1 MEQHCLRQCSVRL
14 FLAFL
19 LWSPAAFAQATI
31 VQISDTH
38 IGLSTAPNALQH
50 LQTVVNQ
57 INAMSPQPDAVI
69 VSGDIG
75 ETTSAW
81 TTAKNTLANLK
92 AVVYFCPGNHDIHTT
107 NIATYRQYFGNDYY
121 SFRINNITFMVV
133 DSQLLG
139 NYDTFNSS
147 ATPASVQPL
156 PSAVQTES
164 DTMLTWL
171 GRQTAVANEIA
182 VQHVP
187 LFPQSLSGGG
197 TYPSTNPYWAI
208 YDVQND
214 TNIHHEYRTEEINAL
229 TALNIHTMLSAMTI
243 LDGGTEQQKK
253 SFLPRLAGGEL
264 GTFALTEPEAG
275 SDAGAV
281 QTRAVRENG
290 YFRLDGVKSWVTN
303 GGPAGVHVVLALTN
317 PGATHHGL
325 SAFIVDAQTPG
336 SEARPDR
343 HRRAQDQLGPG
354 HGRPRPHRHLQ
365 PVQGRRRR
373 RPGQRVRQRPGRA

>member
-1 MEQHCLRQCSVRL
+1 MEQHCLCQRSVRFL
-14 FLAFL
+14 LAFL
-19 LWSPAAFAQATI
+19 LWSPAALAQATI

-81 TTAKNTLANLK
+81 TTAKNALANLK

-107 NIATYRQYFGNDYY
+107 NISTYRQYFGNDYY
-121 SFRINNITFMVV
+121 SFKINNITFMVV

-156 PSAVQTES
+156 PSSVQTES
-164 DTMLTWL
+164 DTMLAWL
-171 GRQTAVANEIA
+171 GQQTAVASEVA

-187 LFPQSLSGGG
+187 LFPQSLSGG

-214 TNIHHEYRTEEINAL
+214 TNIHHEYRNEEINAL
-229 TALNIHTMLSAMTI
+229 TALNIHIM
-243 LDGGTEQQKK
+243 
-253 SFLPRLAGGEL
+253 LAGHWHNQRNFTATSGSFTL
-264 GTFALTEPEAG
+264 DLRMAPAVAYAIGTGAQVGYTVHTI
-275 SDAGAV
+275 SSTGAV
-281 QTRAVRENG
+281 TTQMVACSG
-290 YFRLDGVKSWVTN
+290 CL
-303 GGPAGVHVVLALTN
+303 
-317 PGATHHGL
+317 
-325 SAFIVDAQTPG
+325 
-336 SEARPDR
+336 
-343 HRRAQDQLGPG
+343 
-354 HGRPRPHRHLQ
+354 
-365 PVQGRRRR
+365 
-373 RPGQRVRQRPGRA
+373 

>member
-1 MEQHCLRQCSVRL
+1 MEQHCLRQRSVKL
-14 FLAFL
+14 LLALL
-19 LWSPAAFAQATI
+19 LWSPVALAQATI

-69 VSGDIG
+69 LTGDIG

-81 TTAKNTLANLK
+81 TTAKNTLAGLK
-92 AVVYFCPGNHDIHTT
+92 AVVYFCPGNHDIRTT
-107 NIATYRQYFGNDYY
+107 TIATYRQYFGNDYY
-121 SFRINNITFMVV
+121 SFKINNITFMLI

-156 PSAVQTES
+156 PSAVQIES
-164 DTMLTWL
+164 DSMLAWL
-171 GRQTAVANEIA
+171 GRQTAVSNEIG

-187 LFPQSLSGGG
+187 VFPQSLSGGS

-229 TALNIHTMLSAMTI
+229 TALNIHTMLAGHWHNQRNFATTSGSFTLDLRMAPAVAYAIGTGAQVGYTVHTI
-243 LDGGTEQQKK
+243 SST
-253 SFLPRLAGGEL
+253 
-264 GTFALTEPEAG
+264 
-275 SDAGAV
+275 GAV
-281 QTRAVRENG
+281 STQMVACSG
-290 YFRLDGVKSWVTN
+290 CK
-303 GGPAGVHVVLALTN
+303 
-317 PGATHHGL
+317 
-325 SAFIVDAQTPG
+325 
-336 SEARPDR
+336 
-343 HRRAQDQLGPG
+343 
-354 HGRPRPHRHLQ
+354 
-365 PVQGRRRR
+365 
-373 RPGQRVRQRPGRA
+373 

>member
-1 MEQHCLRQCSVRL
+1 MEQHCLRQRSVRL
-14 FLAFL
+14 L
-19 LWSPAAFAQATI
+19 LVILMCSPAVFAQATI

-69 VSGDIG
+69 LTGDIG

-81 TTAKNTLANLK
+81 TTAKNTLAGLK
-92 AVVYFCPGNHDIHTT
+92 AIVYFCPGNHDIRTT
-107 NIATYRQYFGNDYY
+107 TIATYRQYFGNDYY
-121 SFRINNITFMVV
+121 SFKINNITFMLI

-164 DTMLTWL
+164 DSMLAWL
-171 GRQTAVANEIA
+171 GRQTAVSNEIA

-214 TNIHHEYRTEEINAL
+214 TNIHHEYRKEEVNAL
-229 TALNIHTMLSAMTI
+229 TALNIHTMLAGHWHNQRNFTATSGSFTLDLRMAPAVAYAIGTGAQVGYTVHTI
-243 LDGGTEQQKK
+243 SST
-253 SFLPRLAGGEL
+253 
-264 GTFALTEPEAG
+264 
-275 SDAGAV
+275 GAV
-281 QTRAVRENG
+281 TTQFVACSG
-290 YFRLDGVKSWVTN
+290 C
-303 GGPAGVHVVLALTN
+303 
-317 PGATHHGL
+317 
-325 SAFIVDAQTPG
+325 Q
-336 SEARPDR
+336 
-343 HRRAQDQLGPG
+343 
-354 HGRPRPHRHLQ
+354 
-365 PVQGRRRR
+365 
-373 RPGQRVRQRPGRA
+373 

>member
-1 MEQHCLRQCSVRL
+1 MEQHCLRQRSVRL
-14 FLAFL
+14 LLALL
-19 LWSPAAFAQATI
+19 LWSPTALAQATI

-50 LQTVVNQ
+50 LQTVVGQ

-69 VSGDIG
+69 LSGDIG

-121 SFRINNITFMVV
+121 SFKINNITFMVI

-139 NYDTFNSS
+139 NYDTFTSS
-147 ATPASVQPL
+147 KTPADVQPL
-156 PSAVQTES
+156 PASVQTES
-164 DTMLTWL
+164 DSMLAWL
-171 GRQTAVANEIA
+171 GQQTAVSDEIA

-197 TYPSTNPYWAI
+197 TYPSTNPYWAV

-229 TALNIHTMLSAMTI
+229 TALNIHTMLAGHWHNQRDFSATSGSFT
-243 LDGGTEQQKK
+243 LDLRMAPAVAYAIGT
-253 SFLPRLAGGEL
+253 
-264 GTFALTEPEAG
+264 
-275 SDAGAV
+275 GAQV
-281 QTRAVRENG
+281 GYTVHSISSTGVVTTTMVPCNG
-290 YFRLDGVKSWVTN
+290 C
-303 GGPAGVHVVLALTN
+303 
-317 PGATHHGL
+317 
-325 SAFIVDAQTPG
+325 Q
-336 SEARPDR
+336 
-343 HRRAQDQLGPG
+343 
-354 HGRPRPHRHLQ
+354 
-365 PVQGRRRR
+365 
-373 RPGQRVRQRPGRA
+373 